1 MLDCFQMMKY
11 FLFFFVEFINVVIFY
26 LEDYVFL
33 DSKQEVSNFEVLI
46 WLIYVQGVMILIN
59 SDIFNVEMIKNL
71 LECILFSYGKVLY
84 YFFDII
90 SIDSNIEFIL

>member
-71 LECILFSYGKVLY
+71 LECILFCYGKVLY

-90 SIDSNIEFIL
+90 NIDSNIEVIL